1 VAPYTGG
8 IVGAI
13 TAGGNTSPDGL
24 IQKSRKAKKESQI

>member
-13 TAGGNTSPDGL
+13 TAGNTSPDGL
-24 IQKSRKAKKESQI
+24 TQKSRKAKKESQI